1 MRRMTK
7 IIAAIALC
15 FAALTSCR
23 HKELCLHHPHTVT
36 LRVEFDWRDAP
47 EADPRG
53 MCVSFYSME
62 TGGRHRFARRCGGQR
77 NRCQRTASSW

>member
-23 HKELCLHHPHTVT
+23 HKELCLHHPHTANV
-36 LRVEFDWRDAP
+36 RIDVDWSGFEKEVPTGMTVLVYD
-47 EADPRG
+47 DPRL
-53 MCVSFYSME
+53 CE
-62 TGGRHRFARRCGGQR
+62 PGGRHISLDRI
-77 NRCQRTASSW
+77 